1 MSATIAPV
9 PVYFEESWAI
19 LSSICLVNVL
29 FGFMVIGITALTPIS
44 IVPIVCSVA
53 GAIANGLCYYAFYAH
68 HPITNTV
75 IAAAVADVSW
85 CIQEGGLSF
94 YSYLILIRVLKGRSR
109 TIFMSLFWSG
119 IVIIVA
125 VRTGILTER
134 ARDILQN
141 TTDRQ
146 STIDHLHNVYFGTIA
161 LVECNSAFFLLR
173 KLAFAHKSS
182 IEAASGHKLFVYL
195 MRSTEIRVA
204 MLALIGFSRT
214 ITYSFQ
220 TTAQSATSTMGQ
232 LDRFVVTLECLFP
245 EMMFIDI
252 LASRLIFG
260 NRNHESSTQSRS
272 QHFTNSQNHK
282 NITPAQGFDDIP
294 MYPVGHVETRVDAR
308 GIVSTSQE
316 QIIDRSVSR
325 FEGRSSGEESQH
337 KGAGGNIV
345 KTVEFEFHDSAV

>member
-1 MSATIAPV
+1 MS
-9 PVYFEESWAI
+9 Y
-19 LSSICLVNVL
+19 
-29 FGFMVIGITALTPIS
+29 
-44 IVPIVCSVA
+44 
-53 GAIANGLCYYAFYAH
+53 
-68 HPITNTV
+68 
-75 IAAAVADVSW
+75 ADVSQVFCSRSYSKW
-85 CIQEGGLSF
+85 IMLLRLLCPPPYNQHRHCSGSCRRDLVCQYSLPSLICSQLTRTLQIQEGGLSF

-146 STIDHLHNVYFGTIA
+146 NTIDHLHNVYFGTIA

-245 EMMFIDI
+245 EMM
-252 LASRLIFG
+252 L
-260 NRNHESSTQSRS
+260 
-272 QHFTNSQNHK
+272 
-282 NITPAQGFDDIP
+282 
-294 MYPVGHVETRVDAR
+294 
-308 GIVSTSQE
+308 
-316 QIIDRSVSR
+316 
-325 FEGRSSGEESQH
+325 
-337 KGAGGNIV
+337 
-345 KTVEFEFHDSAV
+345 